1 MELAAFHP
9 AGAKNF
15 EVAAGFLENLWSSV
29 LEMDSWTLSKSPM
42 KVHCKTQWPEGFST
56 GFAELLWC
64 LCVWEK
70 LDKME
75 KVTRKGKK
83 KQEKKKN

>member
-1 MELAAFHP
+1 M
-9 AGAKNF
+9 
-15 EVAAGFLENLWSSV
+15 ENLWSSV
-29 LEMDSWTLSKSPM
+29 LDMDLWTQSKLLL
-42 KVHCKTQWPEGFST
+42 KAHCKTQWREGFSA
-56 GFAELLWC
+56 GFVELLWC
-64 LCVWEK
+64 LCVGEK

>member
-1 MELAAFHP
+1 M
-9 AGAKNF
+9 
-15 EVAAGFLENLWSSV
+15 AAGFLENLWSSV
-29 LEMDSWTLSKSPM
+29 LEMDSWTQSKVPL
-42 KVHCKTQWPEGFST
+42 KAHCKTQWREGFSE

-64 LCVWEK
+64 LCVRDK

-75 KVTRKGKK
+75 KVTKKGKK

>member
-1 MELAAFHP
+1 LQDA
-9 AGAKNF
+9 
-15 EVAAGFLENLWSSV
+15 VARG
-29 LEMDSWTLSKSPM
+29 
-42 KVHCKTQWPEGFST
+42 GFSA

-64 LCVWEK
+64 LFVGEK

-83 KQEKKKN
+83 NQEKKKKN